1 MIWEIEDGPRV
12 IEGLDHRGR
21 PRPEYAAAL
30 GLVPAPIGRR
40 MLATV
45 IEALAVGL
53 LQLPM
58 LIFGLPAI
66 LSAVGQPD
74 PVAAFLARPGVG
86 WVIASLVVP
95 YAATT
100 VFLLVQLILLG
111 RRGVTLGKAFVGIR
125 MVNVKTLERPTF
137 WRGAVVRYLIQVAS
151 FALPLLG
158 PLLVIALSP
167 LFDSQRRR
175 RGWPDR
181 AAATYLVD
189 IRRGLNPY
197 DAKRMRIARKTVAT
211 DLRDEKTSLPSLA
224 TPASGPATDV
234 YIPVARKSG
243 GVVGAPKDRRPAGA
257 ADAADDHRAAPIQG
271 APFAVESPAEAAAP
285 SREPVVVADA
295 ASPRPSAATSAP
307 ASAETLLPAAHG
319 AWSPPEL
326 MTAAERSGSLQLDS
340 GDELTIPAGGA
351 VLGRAP
357 STTGA
362 DAGALAVPIVDPTK
376 SISKTHLALRWAE
389 GALAAVDLGSTN
401 GSAIIRDG
409 REIDLAPGSPAELR
423 SGDTLRFGDR
433 HASVRLP

>member
-111 RRGVTLGKAFVGIR
+111 RRGVTLGKAFTGIR

-137 WRGAVVRYLIQVAS
+137 WRGAVARYLIQVAS
-151 FALPLLG
+151 FIVPLLG
-158 PLLVIALSP
+158 PLLVIVLSP
-167 LFDSQRRR
+167 LFDPQGRR

-224 TPASGPATDV
+224 TPTSGGPATDV

-243 GVVGAPKDRRPAGA
+243 GVVGAPKDRRPTGA
-257 ADAADDHRAAPIQG
+257 ADDADDHRVAPIQS
-271 APFAVESPAEAAAP
+271 APFAVASPVEAAAP
-285 SREPVVVADA
+285 SRDPVVVADA
-295 ASPRPSAATSAP
+295 ASRSAATPSVP
-307 ASAETLLPAAHG
+307 ASAETLLPAAPG
-319 AWSPPEL
+319 TWSPPEL
-326 MTAAERSGSLQLDS
+326 MTVAERSGSLHLDS
-340 GDELTIPAGGA
+340 GGELTIPAVGA

-376 SISKTHLALRWAE
+376 SISKTHLALRWIE

-401 GSAIIRDG
+401 GSAVIRDG
-409 REIDLAPGSPAELR
+409 SEIDLVPGSPAELR